1 MSKVEHKFPTNGHH
15 ALQTFPCSQPHTAS
29 QDSKPFC
36 ETCYESYE
44 LQVYIY
50 ILASSQSYTT
60 GYQGTG
66 PEDGQRAVGQVAWSR
81 LATHPE
87 QSGVQVTT
95 SLSHSPPSTNQ
106 SL

>member
-1 MSKVEHKFPTNGHH
+1 MATMPYKRFLAHSLTLPVKTQSLSVKLVMNLMNFR
-15 ALQTFPCSQPHTAS
+15 
-29 QDSKPFC
+29 
-36 ETCYESYE
+36 
-44 LQVYIY
+44 YIY

-60 GYQGTG
+60 SYQGTG